1 MSNLNL
7 MELASNLNT
16 QDNHGT
22 NRPLYC
28 VYSKRSMP
36 IDDYCSGYDVQ
47 EIWIDT
53 DDWQQVDDKE
63 LSEALTV
70 IAEGNTEVKTV
81 VDDYECS
88 YERKLVAMIP
98 VFVTACLTRAGADAY
113 LAANCHNLE
122 QPYIYVHSLDRN
134 EEMIG
139 LREFVIDTF
148 EGVKP

>member
-1 MSNLNL
+1 MSKLNFA
-7 MELASNLNT
+7 ELASNLKT
-16 QDNHGT
+16 QDNLATQH
-22 NRPLYC
+22 PLYC

-63 LSEALTV
+63 LSQALTV
-70 IAEGNTEVKTV
+70 IAEGNAEVKTV

-98 VFVTACLTRAGADAY
+98 VFVTACLTRAGADTY
-113 LAANCHNLE
+113 LEANGHNLE
-122 QPYIYVHSLDRN
+122 QPYIHVHSLNRN
-134 EEMIG
+134 DEMIG
-139 LREFVIDTF
+139 LREHVINTF
-148 EGVKP
+148 